1 MYLLLLINL
10 LFAPANSLQDS
21 VLFRSAETPFFQGA
35 VSMTTDGKGKIYVLD
50 AVNNEI
56 IKIDDRLN
64 ILGRVGRK
72 GWDNG
77 EFDAPTYIDGSS
89 GLDIYVSDG
98 KNYRLQRFDLN
109 LSYISA
115 IYTNTETYP
124 PALQYQTP
132 VASVF
137 VNPYLY
143 LIDGDNNRIVVYPQ
157 SGAPFQSF
165 GGFQSAEIPLIKPS
179 KIIKDGY
186 NSLYILDRKKNSIF
200 KFDNFGNFIR
210 LVESDEIISI
220 SIFNNT
226 LYILTPDF
234 VYAYDVKSN
243 AFTAKLFLA
252 EKINKNQITDFLVYS
267 PSKFY
272 ILEKLKLSEFKLK

>member
-1 MYLLLLINL
+1 MYLLLFLNL
-10 LFAPANSLQDS
+10 LFSPVQDS
-21 VLFRSAETPFFQGA
+21 VLLRSAENPSFLGA
-35 VSMTTDGKGKIYVLD
+35 VSLTTDGKGKIYILD
-50 AVNNEI
+50 AVSNEI
-56 IKIDDRLN
+56 IKINESLK

-89 GLDIYVSDG
+89 GLDIYVCDG

-132 VASVF
+132 IASVF

-157 SGAPFQSF
+157 NGVPFQSF
-165 GGFQSAEIPLIKPS
+165 GGFQSAETPLIKPS

-186 NSLYILDRKKNSIF
+186 NNLYVLDMKKNSIF
-200 KFDNFGNFIR
+200 KFDNFGNYIR
-210 LVESDEIISI
+210 SVESDEIISI

-226 LYILTPDF
+226 LFILTPEF
-234 VYAYDVKSN
+234 VYAFDVKLN
-243 AFTAKLFLA
+243 AFTAKFYLA
-252 EKINKNQITDFLVYS
+252 EKINRNFITDFLVYS

-272 ILEKLKLSEFKLK
+272 ILERNRISEFKLK